1 MVCLDYDGS
10 AECSVC
16 HEVTPDGYSQVDGK
30 IICEQCVDKKDD
42 KQSVIR
48 ASKSPPDSGIYVKK
62 LEEDLLSCF
71 EQWKDMTAALYK
83 YLGPQEYE
91 RVRVLDSIEWFCCNM
106 KNRLTKLK
114 KKSRHPELWRFS

>member
-1 MVCLDYDGS
+1 MV
-10 AECSVC
+10 
-16 HEVTPDGYSQVDGK
+16 
-30 IICEQCVDKKDD
+30 CEQCVAKKEN
-42 KQSVIR
+42 KQKMIR

-106 KNRLTKLK
+106 KNRLTELK